1 VVFGLFEADIA
12 SGELYCSGRRVPL
25 QEKPFRILARMLDQP
40 GEVVTREELRKQLWP
55 DGISVDFDEGLD
67 TAVKKLRYALGDS
80 AQNPTFLETIPRRGY
95 RFIAP
100 VSLRDLSPTVPIVID
115 ATPSAP
121 SSAALPVRFTKLGFF
136 LVLLLFALLL
146 AVAYGV
152 FRWRSRARQPA
163 LSRLQMTALT
173 HNGQVQ
179 GVAISPDGQYVVYAS
194 GAADRQSLWL
204 HEVAGQRDQQ
214 LVPTGAGFHGL
225 TFSPDNG
232 SIYFVR
238 SDKNDP
244 YFKYLYVTPTQGGT
258 VRKLI
263 TDVDSPVSFSPDGT
277 RFVYEHCLQPR
288 DDVELRIA
296 NADGSNDRV
305 LTVIHHGSGMFFQ
318 PGPNWSPDGRTIAVP
333 VMESGNQRWVLDV
346 ISVVDGSSKELYSGA
361 RELGRP
367 VWLAGGTALLFPFR
381 ESVNNRFQ
389 LWTVSFPE
397 GSAQPV
403 THDVSNYGADLDMAR
418 NRRFLVTTAA
428 VTSSHIWMAPA
439 SDLSQSRQVTSDS
452 GPIPRQI
459 AEAFDGKLL
468 VQGDDQTVWMMHTDG
483 SQRFRFTDLQP
494 ADEPTR
500 CGRFVILRVFQKDSL
515 ALTRFD
521 KDGSHPT
528 VLVRGDVYS
537 PACSADS
544 EFLFYVTGDQPQ
556 KIWKVPV
563 MGGNQQYVVDV
574 LGDQFTMPLVASPDG
589 RFLAYGYT
597 NYGRVP
603 SKGWSIAVIPVGGG
617 VPVKQFVVQAMD
629 DSVLRWSPSGKALQY
644 LVTQNGVTNL
654 WDQPLAG
661 GKPKQLTQFSSGQ
674 IFDFNWS
681 SDHMWLLMIRGST
694 NADAVLLSNLSDL

>member
-1 VVFGLFEADIA
+1 VFGLFEADLSA
-12 SGELYCSGRRVPL
+12 GELYRNGRRVAL
-25 QEKPFRILARMLDQP
+25 QEKPFRILALLLQRP
-40 GEVVTREELRKQLWP
+40 GEVITREEVRRGLWP
-55 DGISVDFDEGLD
+55 EGTFVDFDEGLD
-67 TAVKKLRYALGDS
+67 TALRKLRYALGDS
-80 AQNPTFLETIPRRGY
+80 AQSPTFIETIPRRGY

-100 VSLRDLSPTVPIVID
+100 VSQGDLSSTVPSDID
-115 ATPSAP
+115 TTPSTPP
-121 SSAALPVRFTKLGFF
+121 SPPLPVHIAKLGYFTV
-136 LVLLLFALLL
+136 LVVVAVLL
-146 AVAYGV
+146 AVGYV
-152 FRWRSRARQPA
+152 FLWRSRARQPA
-163 LSRLQMTALT
+163 LSGLQVTALT
-173 HNGQVQ
+173 HSGQVQ

-194 GAADRQSLWL
+194 GAADKQSLWL
-204 HEVAGQRDQQ
+204 HEITAQRDLQ
-214 LVPTGAGFHGL
+214 LVPAGAGFHGL
-225 TFSPDNG
+225 TFSPDSG

-244 YFKYLYVTPTQGGT
+244 YFKYLYVTPTRGGPI
-258 VRKLI
+258 RKLI

-288 DDVELRIA
+288 DDIELRIA
-296 NADGSNDRV
+296 NADGSDDRV

-333 VMESGNQRWVLDV
+333 VVESGDLQRWVLDV
-346 ISVVDGSSKELYSGA
+346 ISVADGSSKELFSGA

-367 VWLAGGTALLFPFR
+367 VWLAGGTALLFPYR
-381 ESVNNRFQ
+381 ESASHRFQ

-403 THDVSNYGADLDMAR
+403 THDVSNYGTDLDMAK
-418 NRRFLVTTAA
+418 NSPRFLVTTAA

-452 GPIPRQI
+452 VPFRQI

-468 VQGDDQTVWMMHTDG
+468 VQGDDQAMWMMHTDG

-494 ADEPTR
+494 ADSPTR
-500 CGRFVILRVFQKDSL
+500 CGRFVILRIFQKDSL
-515 ALTRFD
+515 ALTRFE

-528 VLVRGDVYS
+528 VLVRGNLYS

-544 EFLFYVTGDQPQ
+544 EFLFYLTGDQPQ

-563 MGGNQQYVVDV
+563 MGGNPQYVVDGF
-574 LGDQFTMPLVASPDG
+574 GDQFTMILAPSPDG

-617 VPVKQFVVQAMD
+617 APVKQFVVQGTN
-629 DSVLRWSPSGKALQY
+629 DSLRWSPSGKALQY

-681 SDHMWLLMIRGST
+681 SDHMWLLMTRGST
-694 NADAVLLSNLSDL
+694 NTDAVWLSNLQ